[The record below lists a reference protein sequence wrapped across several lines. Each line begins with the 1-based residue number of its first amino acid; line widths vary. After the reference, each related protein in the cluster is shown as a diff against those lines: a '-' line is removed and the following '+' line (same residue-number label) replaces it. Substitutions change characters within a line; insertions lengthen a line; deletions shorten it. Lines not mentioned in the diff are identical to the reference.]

1 MIGAIINLIIY
12 LLILGIL
19 YYLFVYVVD
28 SFIPEP
34 PQKILK
40 VAAIVV
46 LCILVILL
54 LLDMVGSGTGVHLPR
69 LVPQ

>member
-34 PQKILK
+34 PQKMLK

-46 LCILVILL
+46 LCIVVILL
-54 LLDMVGSGTGVHLPR
+54 LLDLIGSGTGVNLPK
-69 LVPQ
+69 LTVD

>member
-28 SFIPEP
+28 QFVPEP
-34 PQKILK
+34 PQRILK

-46 LCILVILL
+46 FCIIIILL
-54 LLDMVGSGTGVHLPR
+54 LLDLIGGIGGVHLPK
-69 LVPQ
+69 LTVD

>member
-1 MIGAIINLIIY
+1 MIGAIINMIIY
-12 LLILGIL
+12 LLVLGIL

-40 VAAIVV
+40 VVAIVV
-46 LCILVILL
+46 VCIVVILL
-54 LLDMVGSGTGVHLPR
+54 LLQLLGSSGSFNMPKIVN
-69 LVPQ
+69 